1 MAIATGDT
9 ITWSDIAAVMTNIN
23 TARSHCGKGT
33 TSISGGAG
41 THARSQNIQDLYNAL
56 YACNGVVLPA
66 DGGTVFVK
74 SISIPAVGS
83 LIRPVPITDIDA
95 EARRIAA
102 LNWSGFCTGNFGF
115 SFGNSSFNSSNFG
128 FSFGNSGFNSSNH
141 GFSFGNSSFNSSNHG
156 FRFGNS
162 SFNSSNHGF
171 RFGHSSFN
179 SSNHGFRFGHSSFNS
194 SNHGFRFSCSCQ
206 SFRFT
211 CNSSCTFSRGSSN
224 KAFSFRFS
232 FLNTKSDN
240 YIRQERIRREVINDI
255 PKQWIWSFS

>member
-41 THARSQNIQDLYNAL
+41 TYARSQNIQDLYNAL

-95 EARRIAA
+95 EAKRIAA
-102 LNWSGFCTGNFGF
+102 LNWSGFCTGNFSF

-171 RFGHSSFN
+171 RF
-179 SSNHGFRFGHSSFNS
+179 
-194 SNHGFRFSCSCQ
+194 SCSCQ

-240 YIRQERIRREVINDI
+240 YMRQERIRREVINDI

>member
-23 TARSHCGKGT
+23 TARSHCGKDT

-115 SFGNSSFNSSNFG
+115 SFGNSSFNSNNF
-128 FSFGNSGFNSSNH
+128 S
-141 GFSFGNSSFNSSNHG
+141 FSFGNSSFNSSNHG
-156 FRFGNS
+156 FSFGN
-162 SFNSSNHGF
+162 
-171 RFGHSSFN
+171 SSFN

-224 KAFSFRFS
+224 RAFSFRFS

>member
-95 EARRIAA
+95 EAKRIAA

-115 SFGNSSFNSSNFG
+115 SFGNSSFNSNNF
-128 FSFGNSGFNSSNH
+128 S
-141 GFSFGNSSFNSSNHG
+141 FSFGNSSFNSSNHG
-156 FRFGNS
+156 FRFGN
-162 SFNSSNHGF
+162 
-171 RFGHSSFN
+171 SSFN

-224 KAFSFRFS
+224 RAFSFRFS